1 MQSTIKPEKKRIGSI
16 ISWILCILLFI
27 IIAFEIVM
35 KIRGKDAYIFNV
47 RNDVV
52 LTDSMSYK
60 NKDEDIQKFL
70 EGHDNQMQVGD
81 WFFSTKV
88 DEKTELNVYD
98 IVIFQNI
105 ETGKETVHRI
115 VDIYVDSKGTTRY
128 IIRADTANAESYD
141 GAYTRGLILA
151 KVTFVIP
158 WVGHIVRFL
167 NSFFGMIFLIGLFVI
182 IFVFDFLRDSPSKN
196 QRILVDGLLP
206 KKSKDK

>member
-1 MQSTIKPEKKRIGSI
+1 MATQSTIKQRKTRIGSI

-27 IIAFEIVM
+27 IIVFEIVM

-60 NKDEDIQKFL
+60 NEEEEIQNFL
-70 EGHDNQMQVGD
+70 KGHDDQMQIGD

-88 DEKTELNVYD
+88 EKETELNVYD

-115 VDIYVDSKGTTRY
+115 VDIYIDSKGITRY
-128 IIRADTANAESYD
+128 IIRADTANAASYD
-141 GAYTRGLILA
+141 GAYTKDSILA
-151 KVTFVIP
+151 KVVFVIP

-167 NSFFGMIFLIGLFVI
+167 NSLFGMIFLIGLFII
-182 IFVFDFLRDSPSKN
+182 IFVFDFLRDSPGRRQSV
-196 QRILVDGLLP
+196 LVKGLIEE
-206 KKSKDK
+206 